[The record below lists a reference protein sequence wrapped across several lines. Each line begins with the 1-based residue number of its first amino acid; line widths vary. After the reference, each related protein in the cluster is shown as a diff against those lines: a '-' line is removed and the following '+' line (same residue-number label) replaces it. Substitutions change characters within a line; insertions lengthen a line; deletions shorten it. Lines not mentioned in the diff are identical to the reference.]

1 MTEATLPLVEEL
13 GENEVSYEE
22 ICSRKDEYNIW
33 NFDVERDVPEEER
46 PNAFVMSGYESY
58 EDELRKYSSKDFF
71 DQDEEGRARI
81 IDEVTD
87 IYEKV
92 GIFPIKYF
100 SDAGVQNEVL
110 KCFNSN
116 AQFKNQ
122 NIVANSFQG
131 ASLCSWRFP
140 SLWSTPSAQDDN
152 GSAYEKFYRRSEL
165 RKIVS
170 FNFNY
175 HTDNPSG
182 TPGLNI
188 LSGVRMTGSTPTNFL
203 PMNAQA
209 IFERFTP
216 ENGVIWDPCTG
227 FGGRMLGVLSS
238 RKNFKYVGTDP
249 STEVM
254 YNLHKLAEDI
264 VYTLDGELNDDGT
277 PYDPEGRYE
286 LHCMGAEEIDIPDN
300 SIDFVFTS
308 PPYADLE
315 LYSNDGKD
323 FNAKNQSTNKFPGLD
338 QWMEGFVRGV
348 VKKIASALKPGAY
361 CAINIADFTIHGRDV
376 HYVDDWTRISEEEGL
391 TRMRGQQIY
400 LGVRARSGSK
410 LLGAGDSMKK
420 ENILVFQ
427 KPSNRRRRL
436 S

>member
-1 MTEATLPLVEEL
+1 MSEVTLPLVDEV
-13 GENEVSYEE
+13 GENEVLREE
-22 ICSRKDEYNIW
+22 IDSRSSEYNNW
-33 NFDVERDVPEEER
+33 NFDVERDVPVAER
-46 PNAFVMSGYESY
+46 PNPYTMTGYESR
-58 EDELRKYSSKDFF
+58 EKELRKYTSEDFF
-71 DQDEEGRARI
+71 AEDEEGRARI

-87 IYEKV
+87 IYEEM

-100 SDAGVQNEVL
+100 SDAGVQDEIL
-110 KCFNSN
+110 KCFNATAS
-116 AQFKNQ
+116 FREQ
-122 NIVANSFQG
+122 NIVANGFQG

-170 FNFNY
+170 FNFTY
-175 HTDNPSG
+175 HTDNAKG
-182 TPGLNI
+182 TPGYNI

-216 ENGVIWDPCTG
+216 EGGVIWDPCTG
-227 FGGRMLGVLSS
+227 FGGRMLGALSS

-254 YNLHKLAEDI
+254 HNLHKLGEAI
-264 VYTLDGELNDDGT
+264 MHTLDGELNDDGT
-277 PYDPEGRYE
+277 PYETEGRYE
-286 LHCMGAEEIDIPDN
+286 LHCMGAEELNIPDN
-300 SIDFVFTS
+300 SVDFVFTS

-323 FNAKNQSTNKFPGLD
+323 FNSKNQSTNKFPELEE
-338 QWMEGFVRGV
+338 WMEGFVRGV
-348 VKKIASALKPGAY
+348 VKKIASALKPGSY
-361 CAINIADFTIHGRDV
+361 CAINIADFNLHGRDV

-410 LLGAGDSMKK
+410 LLGTGDSMKK

-427 KPSNRRRRL
+427 KPSTRRRRL

>member
-71 DQDEEGRARI
+71 DQDEEGRARV

-238 RKNFKYVGTDP
+238 R
-249 STEVM
+249 
-254 YNLHKLAEDI
+254 
-264 VYTLDGELNDDGT
+264 
-277 PYDPEGRYE
+277 
-286 LHCMGAEEIDIPDN
+286 
-300 SIDFVFTS
+300 
-308 PPYADLE
+308 
-315 LYSNDGKD
+315 
-323 FNAKNQSTNKFPGLD
+323 
-338 QWMEGFVRGV
+338 
-348 VKKIASALKPGAY
+348 
-361 CAINIADFTIHGRDV
+361 
-376 HYVDDWTRISEEEGL
+376 
-391 TRMRGQQIY
+391 
-400 LGVRARSGSK
+400 
-410 LLGAGDSMKK
+410 
-420 ENILVFQ
+420 
-427 KPSNRRRRL
+427 
-436 S
+436 